1 MTSLTYPSMSLPAM
15 AFQYQY
21 DNLSRLTGMQ
31 QTTCTWV
38 SGGAC
43 GSWGSP
49 STVASA
55 TYNAAGQITN
65 MTYDIFTE
73 TRSYNTLMQLT
84 QETATAYFG
93 TFTAK
98 NMSYAYSSTQNN
110 GRIISS
116 TDGVTCETI
125 SYAYDALNRLI
136 TAQGSPG
143 GFSESYTYDGFGNMG
158 SGFSYL
164 TNRTSTQ
171 SADANGN
178 STAGGYTWDMENRLI
193 SASASTWYAYDPHG
207 KRVFTETS
215 STTTSCELDFYSIGG
230 QKLAAFPCGYDQNG
244 IFSTQTP
251 KYNVYYGG
259 KLIRSNNVT
268 VVTDRLGSVRGTSN
282 SEVMRYTPYGTERT
296 STSDGREKWG
306 TYFRDSGT
314 GNDYADQRYKAIGQA
329 AFLSP
334 DPGGLTTA
342 NLANP
347 GSWNRYAY
355 TYGDPVNLIDPGGLY
370 GCGPALCPS
379 QYEGNPASV
388 DPTQLCLAM
397 LGGQAYQWQFSNP
410 DAAGYASAQQA
421 CQNATYTSNFATSS
435 DQSGG
440 GGKSRLNTAALI
452 TGAQN
457 LLAKTRC
464 ASFVLNAIQK
474 GFLEENEVSSPD
486 QLAAYQLE
494 IYDSLTAVSVIQA
507 LQGATFVDAGAPPN
521 ATEGNP
527 PQSYT
532 VFAQAN
538 FVSGGGS
545 SIDFYSP
552 FFNLGTTG
560 QAQTTLHEGMHLIW
574 GISDLQFAQAVGV
587 YKNGMGPNAASA
599 AWNKALDKNCK

>member
-1 MTSLTYPSMSLPAM
+1 M
-15 AFQYQY
+15 ALQYQY

-43 GSWGSP
+43 GSWDSP

-110 GRIISS
+110 GRITSS
-116 TDGVTCETI
+116 TDGITGETI
-125 SYAYDALNRLI
+125 TYTYDALNRLI
-136 TAQGSPG
+136 SAQGSPG

-178 STAGGYTWDMENRLI
+178 STASGYTWDMENRLI
-193 SASASTWYAYDPHG
+193 SPAFQTWYAYDPRG
-207 KRVFTETS
+207 KRVFTGVLGN
-215 STTTSCELDFYSIGG
+215 TTTCELDFYSIGG
-230 QKLAAFPCGYDQNG
+230 QKLAAYPCQYDQNG

-296 STSDGREKWG
+296 STPDGREKWG

-314 GNDYADQRYKAIGQA
+314 GNDYADQRYKGVGQA

-334 DPGGLTTA
+334 DPSGFYPVRLSNPTSWNHYLYSLGDPINLYDPAGRIACDPDIDDTCGNDPDCGDAFSPCYADDDGGGDGDPCASSTATFCVTTTDDDDDDDSDPCA
-342 NLANP
+342 GSAATFCVTGTCADPSAVGCNATNLGLVVPTPVVRIPPVADPFAPVPWYTSVGRFITNIPLRLVGGFFTVGVGFTSPCDTLSCQGLIPPPDITNAEHTKNKSRSKRDKHQRKDSGDSHPPNYVPYRKYVAPPDKKTDKPPYFRKDRDTPP
-347 GSWNRYAY
+347 GS
-355 TYGDPVNLIDPGGLY
+355 
-370 GCGPALCPS
+370 
-379 QYEGNPASV
+379 
-388 DPTQLCLAM
+388 
-397 LGGQAYQWQFSNP
+397 GGQEW
-410 DAAGYASAQQA
+410 
-421 CQNATYTSNFATSS
+421 
-435 DQSGG
+435 
-440 GGKSRLNTAALI
+440 
-452 TGAQN
+452 
-457 LLAKTRC
+457 
-464 ASFVLNAIQK
+464 
-474 GFLEENEVSSPD
+474 
-486 QLAAYQLE
+486 
-494 IYDSLTAVSVIQA
+494 
-507 LQGATFVDAGAPPN
+507 
-521 ATEGNP
+521 
-527 PQSYT
+527 
-532 VFAQAN
+532 
-538 FVSGGGS
+538 
-545 SIDFYSP
+545 
-552 FFNLGTTG
+552 
-560 QAQTTLHEGMHLIW
+560 
-574 GISDLQFAQAVGV
+574 
-587 YKNGMGPNAASA
+587 
-599 AWNKALDKNCK
+599 